1 MQLRIGSAKLDKSA
15 SAFRRALQYAFYDW
29 MREMPKSKRL
39 ITRAGQ
45 ALQAYAL
52 YLLLMWGPFRLPK
65 WLYPYYLVLPQASI
79 SYVLMLLFYYAGG
92 CVMNGMLTSEFV
104 RKTQLES
111 DQIAARHI
119 QQSLLP
125 EKLDPISGYTAE
137 TFYQPFRDVGGDY
150 FDVIDLPDGRTLFA
164 VADVSG
170 KGMPAALLA
179 ANIQA
184 LVRSIANVTQDPIAL
199 AAQINRHLGRYTPSD
214 RFATAVFVVL
224 KRESGELTYVN
235 AGHNAPIV
243 FGSGPPTFLR
253 ATGMPLG
260 LLGDAEYAVGKA
272 SIPPGG
278 VLLLFTD
285 GLTDAIP
292 GDDPET
298 RLCDALDG
306 NPSKTMLELRA
317 LIDPKFAE
325 DDVTLLLVRRGGPIA
340 LNAIALATA

>member
-1 MQLRIGSAKLDKSA
+1 
-15 SAFRRALQYAFYDW
+15 
-29 MREMPKSKRL
+29 MPKSKRF
-39 ITRAGQ
+39 ITRAGF
-45 ALQAYAL
+45 ALQAYTI
-52 YLLLMWGPFRLPK
+52 YMILMWGPFRLPK
-65 WLYPYYLVLPQASI
+65 FLYPYYLVLPQAPF
-79 SYVLMLLFYYAGG
+79 SYVLMLLLYYAGY

-111 DQIAARHI
+111 DQIAAQQI
-119 QQSLLP
+119 QQTLQP
-125 EKLDPISGYTAE
+125 ETLDPISGYEVE

-150 FDVIDLPDGRTLFA
+150 FDVIDLPGGRTLFA

-184 LVRSIANVTQDPIAL
+184 LVRSIASVTQDPVAL
-199 AAQINRHLGRYTPSD
+199 AVQINEHLGRYTPSD

-224 KRESGELTYVN
+224 DRASGELAYVN

-243 FGSGPPTFLR
+243 SGPGPAVFLR

-260 LLGDAEYAVGKA
+260 LLSDARYELGTAI
-272 SIPPGG
+272 IPPGG

-292 GDDPET
+292 GDAPEA
-298 RLCDALDG
+298 RLCEALVGD
-306 NPSKTMLELRA
+306 SAKTMLQLRA
-317 LIDPKFAE
+317 LVNPKFNE
-325 DDVTLLLVRRGGPIA
+325 DDVTLLLVRRGGSA
-340 LNAIALATA
+340 ASSAIDTAAK